1 MAHLSSQSVFPSF
14 MALSSHLNSLQKSFS
29 LPFLPQSFT
38 SELKPSPLSIH
49 STSSQSS
56 NATTT
61 HRQLPSSPP
70 LTPSHPPL
78 SPTFTGITT
87 STIKPYRLCTLC
99 HHRIE
104 GQEYSFPSSAPA
116 ALAALK
122 SSLVLAPERT
132 LGSDEDEG
140 AGHHSDKAKRE
151 RHFCRRCWIRI
162 YDLSLCWT
170 CGEVVHRGE
179 ERVGFGWCWW
189 HWGCVGCLFCRVCFF
204 LYLSTSSLTLPSSA
218 YVVHLVYFGIRETR
232 ARKLTPYNEKGTTH
246 TTRLDRRFER
256 DSTHQTTPLQ
266 ILSSGRR
273 SRRSCLHPYPS
284 TTNSAHANYPRF
296 KAIPAMD
303 AIPPLKPQAQKGTHN
318 ATSHEDDIRAF
329 SSPQYGNYPVVAGV
343 ES

>member
-1 MAHLSSQSVFPSF
+1 MDHLSSQSAFPSL
-14 MALSSHLNSLQKSFS
+14 MALSSRLNSLHQSFS
-29 LPFLPQSFT
+29 LPSLPQSF
-38 SELKPSPLSIH
+38 SSDLKPSPLSIH

-70 LTPSHPPL
+70 LTPSHPLL
-78 SPTFTGITT
+78 SPTFSATTT

-132 LGSDEDEG
+132 PDGDEDIG
-140 AGHHSDKAKRE
+140 GGYGKVKRE

-189 HWGCVGCLFCRVCFF
+189 HWGCVGCLFCRV
-204 LYLSTSSLTLPSSA
+204 
-218 YVVHLVYFGIRETR
+218 G
-232 ARKLTPYNEKGTTH
+232 
-246 TTRLDRRFER
+246 
-256 DSTHQTTPLQ
+256 
-266 ILSSGRR
+266 
-273 SRRSCLHPYPS
+273 LHPSVSLSELSQYHQH
-284 TTNSAHANYPRF
+284 TF
-296 KAIPAMD
+296 F
-303 AIPPLKPQAQKGTHN
+303 QKN
-318 ATSHEDDIRAF
+318 LQFR
-329 SSPQYGNYPVVAGV
+329 V
-343 ES
+343 